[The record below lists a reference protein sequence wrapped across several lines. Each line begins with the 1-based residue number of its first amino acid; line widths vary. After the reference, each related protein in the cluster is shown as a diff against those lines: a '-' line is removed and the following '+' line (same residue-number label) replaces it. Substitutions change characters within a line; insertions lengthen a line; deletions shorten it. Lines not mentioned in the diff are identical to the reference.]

1 MSSGAFV
8 YLFFSGALS
17 ISSGAFGDDTVS
29 TVVQSV
35 NCYGN
40 ETEML
45 NCSFSTSDVEMC
57 LEHSAAVICQGQ
69 KGWCACTS
77 MTTSMCVQLC
87 AYICMNEW
95 MD

>member
-1 MSSGAFV
+1 M
-8 YLFFSGALS
+8 YLFLGALA

-40 ETEML
+40 ETGVL
-45 NCSFSTSDVEMC
+45 DCSFYTADWGTC

-69 KGWCACTS
+69 KGWCACSHKTA
-77 MTTSMCVQLC
+77 CVFVSTFVCIRTYL
-87 AYICMNEW
+87 
-95 MD
+95 